1 MNKLQA
7 HEVKLQATLK
17 HNGFEKQNDTIG
29 ERIQFLISNYL
40 IEIATDSS
48 GWFKLFRDPADNR
61 YWELSYPES
70 ELQRGGAA
78 LLVYISEHDAKAKYN
93 FPLNKWLK

>member
-1 MNKLQA
+1 MNKLQT

-17 HNGFEKQNDTIG
+17 HNGFEMQNDAIG

-48 GWFKLFRDPADNR
+48 GWFKLFRDPTDNR

-70 ELQRGGAA
+70 ELQGGGAA
-78 LLVYISEHDAKAKYN
+78 LLVYISERDAKAKYS
-93 FPLNKWLK
+93 FPLN

>member
-17 HNGFEKQNDTIG
+17 HNGFEMENDTIG
-29 ERIQFLISNYL
+29 ERMQFLISNYL

-48 GWFKLFRDPADNR
+48 GWFKLFRDPANNR
-61 YWELSYPES
+61 YWELSYSES
-70 ELQRGGAA
+70 GLQGDGAA
-78 LLVYISEHDAKAKYN
+78 LLVCISEHDAKAKYS
-93 FPLNKWLK
+93 FPLN